1 MQIVFS
7 KSLHPISVFMQN
19 TASGAASTSKGAWC
33 STGESEVRHLKDM
46 VMEIIGSP
54 KFFPAVLILLDV
66 GAAVMYLQK
75 RDWRKVIYWLA
86 AAVLNAAVTF

>member
-1 MQIVFS
+1 M
-7 KSLHPISVFMQN
+7 
-19 TASGAASTSKGAWC
+19 
-33 STGESEVRHLKDM
+33 KDM